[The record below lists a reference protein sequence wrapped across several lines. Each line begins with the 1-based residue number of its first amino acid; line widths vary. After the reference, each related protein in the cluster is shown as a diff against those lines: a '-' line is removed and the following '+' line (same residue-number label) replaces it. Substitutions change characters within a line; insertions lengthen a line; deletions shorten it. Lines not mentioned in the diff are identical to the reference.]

1 MGTPAPPFLLFY
13 RMTKKFYFVVFLF
26 FLAAFRIKAEDGGF
40 LYMEGDFYF
49 FQGEGKANHKIP
61 DETRRRSLSREAAIL
76 EAKAKMAQFVY
87 GQRPNNYAKLESAV
101 ERDKRIKTYV
111 SVFLKGT
118 QVVDAQWDDQ
128 GNCTAVVKINKKD
141 LFRKTQANKPKK

>member
-1 MGTPAPPFLLFY
+1 MN
-13 RMTKKFYFVVFLF
+13 KKTFFAAALF
-26 FLAAFRIKAEDGGF
+26 FLAAFQLKAEEAA
-40 LYMEGDFYF
+40 YPHQEGDFYF
-49 FQGEGKANHKIP
+49 FQGEGKANINIP

-76 EAKAKMAQFVY
+76 DAKAKMAQFVY

-118 QVVDAQWDDQ
+118 QVVDTQWDDQ
-128 GNCTAVVKINKKD
+128 DNCTAVVKINKKD